1 MKYLLV
7 TTSSRVVSH
16 RLEDRPKKLL
26 VECIAAT
33 EVPAADLVKI
43 DTEGSEVEILQSLSV
58 ETTKAILLEY
68 HSLDDSRRIRE
79 LLAPQFHLAYEHG
92 EGQLGTY
99 IFIRN

>member
-1 MKYLLV
+1 M
-7 TTSSRVVSH
+7 
-16 RLEDRPKKLL
+16 
-26 VECIAAT
+26 ECIAAT

-43 DTEGSEVEILQSLSV
+43 DTEGSEVEILQSLSI